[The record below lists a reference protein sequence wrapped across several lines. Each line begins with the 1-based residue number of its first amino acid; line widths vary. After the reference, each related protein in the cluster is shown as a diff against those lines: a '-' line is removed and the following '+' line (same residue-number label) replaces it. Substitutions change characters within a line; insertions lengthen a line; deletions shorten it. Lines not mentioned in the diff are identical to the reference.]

1 MQRIAATR
9 RRLPPGGADNL
20 NGRRQAP
27 RPAEQ
32 RQPANEVRVTVVEQ
46 TLPLRN
52 RACGAFQE
60 GSLERRDC
68 RAHIGLQFRD

>member
-1 MQRIAATR
+1 MQADRRDAPAHPARRGRQPERPASGAATR
-9 RRLPPGGADNL
+9 RA
-20 NGRRQAP
+20 AP
-27 RPAEQ
+27 TGEL
-32 RQPANEVRVTVVEQ
+32 EQ

>member
-1 MQRIAATR
+1 M
-9 RRLPPGGADNL
+9 
-20 NGRRQAP
+20 
-27 RPAEQ
+27 
-32 RQPANEVRVTVVEQ
+32 TVVEQ

-68 RAHIGLQFRD
+68 RAHIGLQFRDWVGCGFATRLAFLGTLLRFSHDGS

>member
-1 MQRIAATR
+1 MTE
-9 RRLPPGGADNL
+9 L
-20 NGRRQAP
+20 
-27 RPAEQ
+27 
-32 RQPANEVRVTVVEQ
+32 EQ

>member
-1 MQRIAATR
+1 MQADR
-9 RRLPPGGADNL
+9 RDAPAHPARRADNL

-52 RACGAFQE
+52 RACGAQE